1 MRNMFLE
8 LRSCVLK
15 YEFEGGQ
22 IVALSSQ
29 SPRPYFSLFIGS
41 SAFVYAL
48 SLSSLS
54 SVDFQTLMHMD
65 QNNSFQIS
73 VTSFLGLLFSSV

>member
-15 YEFEGGQ
+15 YEFEGGE
-22 IVALSSQ
+22 IVDQSSQ
-29 SPRPYFSLFIGS
+29 SPRPYLSLFIGP

-48 SLSSLS
+48 SLHT
-54 SVDFQTLMHMD
+54 V
-65 QNNSFQIS
+65 
-73 VTSFLGLLFSSV
+73 